1 MKITTKLG
9 VATEAELRHPT
20 SCFTLSKALTRLSD
34 ALAFGEFYLR
44 EAKGLNPRDFE
55 HMSAAVY
62 TSGRAADDLASL
74 VDKEALRTRIKR
86 YSAEA
91 QRFNQD
97 LRAQIKG
104 KKTKKPLDLE
114 KVKSKTEKLRKDVA
128 EIEKEV
134 ESLCKVDKPN
144 VAPQAMKGGLGSPVR
159 KRPIY
164 PRYVVASMGRRN
176 SSH

>member
-20 SCFTLSKALTRLSD
+20 SCFNLSKALTRISD

-44 EAKGLNPRDFE
+44 EAKSLNPRDYE
-55 HMSAAVY
+55 HMSASVY

-74 VDKEALRTRIKR
+74 VDTETLRTRIKR
-86 YSAEA
+86 YAA
-91 QRFNQD
+91 QAARFNAD
-97 LRAQIKG
+97 LRQVIKG
-104 KKTKKPLDLE
+104 KKKLLE
-114 KVKSKTEKLRKDVA
+114 TSQVKAKTEKLRKEIS

-134 ESLCKVDKPN
+134 ESLCKIDKPAASI
-144 VAPQAMKGGLGSPVR
+144 APTAMKGGLGNAVR

-176 SSH
+176 P